1 MQRRNWLYA
10 VTWMALMGCGSGPE
24 VNGEPPVA
32 KAPALA
38 QADGAKET
46 GGGDSYRVKFETS
59 KGDFVVEVHRDW
71 APVGAAR
78 FEELVKAGFYDD
90 TKFFRVVPNF
100 MVQFGIA
107 ADPKVMDKWRDA
119 KIKDDP
125 VKKSNKKGYMTFAT
139 SGPNSRTTQVFI
151 NYKANSFLDNQGFAP
166 FGEIVEGMD
175 VVEKI
180 NSEYGERPN
189 QGLIQRKGNEYLN
202 ADFPSLDGVKKATIV
217 EKAATKKS

>member
-1 MQRRNWLYA
+1 MQRREWLCMLTWA
-10 VTWMALMGCGSGPE
+10 VLVGCGSGPK
-24 VNGEPPVA
+24 VNGEPPVT

-38 QADGAKET
+38 QADTPKSD
-46 GGGDSYRVKFETS
+46 GGDNTYRVKFETS
-59 KGDFVVEVHRDW
+59 QGDFVVEVHRDW

-78 FEELVKAGFYDD
+78 FEELVKAKFFDD
-90 TKFFRVVPNF
+90 AKFFRVVPNF
-100 MVQFGIA
+100 MVQFGIH
-107 ADPKVMDKWRDA
+107 ADPTVMDKWRDA

-139 SGPNSRTTQVFI
+139 SGPNSRTSQVFI
-151 NYKANSFLDNQGFAP
+151 NYKANTFLDDQGFAP
-166 FGEIVEGMD
+166 FGEVVEGMD

-202 ADFPSLDGVKKATIV
+202 ADFPRLDGVKKATIV
-217 EKAATKKS
+217 QKAAAKKS